1 MIDVRGRGFELL
13 RFCHP
18 SSCGSPTG
26 HCLLLAPS
34 RGGQRSVVCDGDSF
48 VCIYEALDLCDKI
61 PGCTCAGLAAVE
73 CALVIVDKQS
83 QTREHEPFD

>member
-1 MIDVRGRGFELL
+1 M
-13 RFCHP
+13 
-18 SSCGSPTG
+18 
-26 HCLLLAPS
+26 
-34 RGGQRSVVCDGDSF
+34 CDGDSF

-83 QTREHEPFD
+83 QTREHEPCPSIKGDGRSQPGVP